1 MDDDG
6 GSSSEAINVA
16 AMELEA
22 LDSPPPSG
30 SCKSIT
36 TAVGAD
42 VALTWGGGSGGEGI
56 GGTDSDCR
64 FVCVGKRRYL
74 VCYLPDFLY

>member
-42 VALTWGGGSGGEGI
+42 VALTWGGVSGGEGI

-64 FVCVGKRRYL
+64 CVWVGNRAYL
-74 VCYLPDFLY
+74 V